1 MWFRKLLS
9 VILIIILVPLI
20 IINVLVYSLKT
31 TLLNPLYL
39 ESNLVQNH
47 VYENIINTALP
58 LVANS
63 LTQEGQVD
71 KEVNIDDLVF
81 IVQKSISP
89 IWLEDQFNT
98 IFTQFNNYLIGK
110 SNNINIVINLKDLK
124 TSLTDGFSQFTQ
136 EGIKNLPTCTDEQM
150 TKLDENN
157 RQLDCLPEGFSK
169 DEITKSTKEMFS
181 SGKSDNMFSQ
191 FPDEY
196 NLGDLL
202 MQSQGPT
209 LQTART
215 FYGYLKLGLLLLTII
230 NLIILTLIGLLIW
243 KPPSSLI
250 KWVSSA
256 IIIPSILLL
265 IPSAFGY
272 LASNIVSPNFGFN
285 LPGEFNTIISTLII
299 NLIRPLDIKIIIIS
313 GSGVLLA
320 IIGYTIAHF
329 LRPFK
334 KASLEDKSGLAS
346 ATGKPLAT
354 PVERPS
360 SANKRAN

>member
-1 MWFRKLLS
+1 MVFIRKFLA
-9 VILIIILVPLI
+9 VILIIVATLLI
-20 IINVLVYSLKT
+20 IVNVLVYGLKT

-47 VYENIINTALP
+47 IYENIIDTALP

-63 LTQEGQVD
+63 LTQEGQID
-71 KEVNIDDLVF
+71 KQVNIDDLVF

-89 IWLEDQFNT
+89 LWLEDQFNT
-98 IFTQFNNYLIGK
+98 TFNEFNNYIIGK
-110 SNNINIVINLKDLK
+110 SNNIDIVIDLKDLK

-136 EGIKNLPTCTDEQM
+136 KGIESLPTCTDEQM

-157 RQLDCLPEGFSK
+157 RQLNCLPEGFSK

-215 FYGYLKLGLLLLTII
+215 FYGYLKLGLLLLTTI

-243 KPPSSLI
+243 KPANSLI

-272 LASNIVSPNFGFN
+272 LASNIVSPNLGFN
-285 LPGEFNTIISTLII
+285 LPGEFNDIISSLVV
-299 NLIRPLDIKIIIIS
+299 NLIKPLDIKIIIIS

-320 IIGYTIAHF
+320 IVGYIIAHF
-329 LRPFK
+329 LGK
-334 KASLEDKSGLAS
+334 KPKTNHE
-346 ATGKPLAT
+346 
-354 PVERPS
+354 
-360 SANKRAN
+360 